1 MITIV
6 QSHSRRAHLHEAI
19 RTRWPRASISVADS
33 LSLVEHAACVLEQAA
48 AAASDGWAC
57 RLEDDA
63 ASVSGPLELDDLAE
77 SAPEDAVFLALASRP
92 GATEGWSRTRR
103 PAMLG
108 WMLRVET
115 IPSLTAFLAEWHS
128 LACVPI
134 TIGEA
139 YPSPMRHGLSAAIAE
154 WLADGESVAY
164 EHGPTLLAHPDAEPS
179 IWRPR

>member
-1 MITIV
+1 MITLV

-33 LSLVEHAACVLEQAA
+33 LSLVEHAAFVLEQAA

-57 RLEDDA
+57 RIEDDA

-77 SAPEDAVFLALASRP
+77 SAPEDAVFLALSSRP

-108 WMLRVET
+108 WMVRLEAAPGLASFLWEWSTLARLPCCAQCGDPP
-115 IPSLTAFLAEWHS
+115 IRRHHLITA
-128 LACVPI
+128 V
-134 TIGEA
+134 
-139 YPSPMRHGLSAAIAE
+139 YE
-154 WLADGESVAY
+154 WLAEGESAAY
-164 EHGPTLLAHPDAEPS
+164 EHGPTLLTHPDAETS